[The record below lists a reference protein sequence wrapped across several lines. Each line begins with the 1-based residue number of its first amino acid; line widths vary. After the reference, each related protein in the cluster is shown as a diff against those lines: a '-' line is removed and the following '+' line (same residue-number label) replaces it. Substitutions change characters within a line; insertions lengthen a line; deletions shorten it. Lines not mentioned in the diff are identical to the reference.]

1 MDMGDCVWNSNL
13 KFENNEFIS
22 LGVNTEMYFD
32 ISPLALSF
40 DHCAYLAEKR
50 YYFRAGEYFSQ
61 QDTTT
66 PDSRNE
72 STHSAETSAAAT
84 KPPIYTAP
92 ENYTPVTSD
101 VKSHEES
108 DSASGNLTWIAV
120 LTLFVAV
127 FIVFDFISIK
137 KLKK

>member
-1 MDMGDCVWNSNL
+1 
-13 KFENNEFIS
+13 
-22 LGVNTEMYFD
+22 MYFD

-72 STHSAETSAAAT
+72 STPSADTSVSAETSAAAT
-84 KPPIYTAP
+84 KIIRPLRAIFSRTKKATTAI
-92 ENYTPVTSD
+92 
-101 VKSHEES
+101 SH
-108 DSASGNLTWIAV
+108 G
-120 LTLFVAV
+120 
-127 FIVFDFISIK
+127 
-137 KLKK
+137 

>member
-1 MDMGDCVWNSNL
+1 MPA
-13 KFENNEFIS
+13 
-22 LGVNTEMYFD
+22 NTEMYFD

-72 STHSAETSAAAT
+72 STPSADTSVSAEISAAST
-84 KPPIYTAP
+84 KPQTYTAP

-108 DSASGNLTWIAV
+108 DSANGNLTWIAV
-120 LTLFVAV
+120 LTLFVAI

>member
-1 MDMGDCVWNSNL
+1 
-13 KFENNEFIS
+13 
-22 LGVNTEMYFD
+22 MYFD

-72 STHSAETSAAAT
+72 STPSAETSAAAT

-92 ENYTPVTSD
+92 ENYSPVTSD
-101 VKSHEES
+101 IQSHEES
-108 DSASGNLTWIAV
+108 NSGNLTWIAV

>member
-1 MDMGDCVWNSNL
+1 
-13 KFENNEFIS
+13 
-22 LGVNTEMYFD
+22 MYFD

-50 YYFRAGEYFSQ
+50 YYFHAGEYFSQ

-72 STHSAETSAAAT
+72 STPSADTSVSAETSAAAT
-84 KPPIYTAP
+84 KPQIYTAP
-92 ENYTPVTSD
+92 ENYTPVTSNIQ
-101 VKSHEES
+101 SHEES
-108 DSASGNLTWIAV
+108 NSGNLTWIAI
-120 LTLFVAV
+120 LTLFVAI

>member
-1 MDMGDCVWNSNL
+1 
-13 KFENNEFIS
+13 
-22 LGVNTEMYFD
+22 MYFD

-72 STHSAETSAAAT
+72 STPSADTSVSAEISAAST
-84 KPPIYTAP
+84 KPPTYTAP
-92 ENYTPVTSD
+92 ENYTPVTSY
-101 VKSHEES
+101 VHSNEES
-108 DSASGNLTWIAV
+108 DSANGNLTWIAV
-120 LTLFVAV
+120 LTLFVAI

-137 KLKK
+137 KLKISHR

>member
-1 MDMGDCVWNSNL
+1 MGRLRMEQQPEIPKQRVYFL
-13 KFENNEFIS
+13 RA
-22 LGVNTEMYFD
+22 NTEMYFD

-72 STHSAETSAAAT
+72 STPSADTSVSAETLQLQPSLRF
-84 KPPIYTAP
+84 YTGSRKLYARY
-92 ENYTPVTSD
+92 EQYSVARR
-101 VKSHEES
+101 KQQRQSHM
-108 DSASGNLTWIAV
+108 DSRT
-120 LTLFVAV
+120 
-127 FIVFDFISIK
+127 DFYS
-137 KLKK
+137 LRYS